1 MRTTVIYH
9 CFNLLTSSSSQVFN
23 QKELSEIKYLCQ
35 RLEIITNWEKIVTK
49 STRCRFVYWIR
60 SLFPFI
66 FDMIMADVKRPNQL
80 NYFLMA
86 VNDPL
91 QMLWNV
97 KHAEQSNDVVDNYK
111 KEIFKAFSEKVI
123 QPICRKV
130 EEEIRLQIHQ
140 AIIPGLAQKNPLQ
153 QKTYDSRKYIMM
165 SDLYL
170 FEKRICIKEEVSH
183 YLGKIFYQMSAL
195 APHDFQ
201 TYEHMRVL
209 AKEKFQLEII
219 PSHLPAQQLS

>member
-9 CFNLLTSSSSQVFN
+9 CFNLMTHQVFN

-35 RLEIITNWEKIVTK
+35 RLEIITNWEKIVKK

-91 QMLWNV
+91 EMLWNV
-97 KHAEQSNDVVDNYK
+97 KHAEEPNQVVDNYK
-111 KEIFKAFSEKVI
+111 REIFKALQEKVI
-123 QPICRKV
+123 QPICRKI
-130 EEEIRLQIHQ
+130 EEEIRL
-140 AIIPGLAQKNPLQ
+140 
-153 QKTYDSRKYIMM
+153 
-165 SDLYL
+165 
-170 FEKRICIKEEVSH
+170 
-183 YLGKIFYQMSAL
+183 
-195 APHDFQ
+195 
-201 TYEHMRVL
+201 
-209 AKEKFQLEII
+209 
-219 PSHLPAQQLS
+219 

>member
-1 MRTTVIYH
+1 MLKAIEVEFRNKRYLINQWVQLINRYTSEIIDQIIVKGINSVGQWYTRGQFYEDMMFLLTTIYESHQGGHNFMRTTVIYH

-91 QMLWNV
+91 
-97 KHAEQSNDVVDNYK
+97 
-111 KEIFKAFSEKVI
+111 
-123 QPICRKV
+123 
-130 EEEIRLQIHQ
+130 
-140 AIIPGLAQKNPLQ
+140 
-153 QKTYDSRKYIMM
+153 
-165 SDLYL
+165 
-170 FEKRICIKEEVSH
+170 
-183 YLGKIFYQMSAL
+183 
-195 APHDFQ
+195 
-201 TYEHMRVL
+201 
-209 AKEKFQLEII
+209 
-219 PSHLPAQQLS
+219 